1 MSNDSRFSNGHYSNA
16 LEYTK
21 DVLRA
26 SSSINDIVINANIQ
40 EETKEEME
48 ERIKADRH

>member
-1 MSNDSRFSNGHYSNA
+1 MSNDNKFSNGHYDNA

-26 SSSINDIVINANIQ
+26 SSSINDIIVNANIQ

-48 ERIKADRH
+48 ERIKYNK